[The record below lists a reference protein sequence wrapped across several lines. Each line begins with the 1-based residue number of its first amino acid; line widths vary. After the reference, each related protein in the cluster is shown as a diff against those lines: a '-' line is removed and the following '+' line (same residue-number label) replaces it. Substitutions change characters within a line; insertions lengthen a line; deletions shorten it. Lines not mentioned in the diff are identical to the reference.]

1 MSNETSNEIDRE
13 AVVKALNSILEME
26 LAAVVCYTHYSL
38 MVYGYNRI
46 PIVSWLRDQAS
57 SSLGHANLAGEM
69 VTGLGGHPSLSMGAI
84 LETHKHDIR
93 DILIESLNVEKK
105 TLDLYKSL
113 LSLVKDRS
121 IMLEEYARK
130 LIAEEEAHC
139 MEVDKMLR
147 KPGDIDSF
155 SHIDTFSK

>member
-1 MSNETSNEIDRE
+1 MSEIDKKS
-13 AVVKALNSILEME
+13 VVKVLNNIMEME

-46 PIVSWLRDQAS
+46 PIVSWLRDQAT
-57 SSLGHANLAGEM
+57 SSLTHANQAGEM
-69 VTGLGGHPSLSMGAI
+69 VTGLGEHPSLNIGSI

-93 DILIESLNVEKK
+93 DILLESLTVEKK
-105 TLDLYKSL
+105 TLDLYKEL
-113 LSLVKDRS
+113 LELTKDKS
-121 IMLEEYARK
+121 VMLEEYARTM
-130 LIAEEEAHC
+130 IAEEESHC

-155 SHIDTFSK
+155 SN